1 MTRTWKR
8 IILITAVLLFAV
20 GCAYG
25 ADRLAYQQF
34 SSYDAETEVA
44 DIFTDGSEA
53 FGVSGCEISD
63 GTVKVTGGDP
73 QFVIN
78 TYNMVFSRIHIVF
91 KAQTKEN
98 IQLQVFYVP
107 GGDVLSEQNS
117 AHLEIPAGQEDAVI
131 PVEKTMYSMLR
142 FDFEQDVDIDRI
154 YAGNEE
160 FIVLDYSPN
169 LVCLIAVFSVIFF
182 PLCVL
187 ILVKTRKKEAIS
199 PGSKAKRKP
208 LWVILFC
215 NLFLSLTVL
224 LFQPM
229 IPLLADIRNSAFPVW
244 STWWIQMLV
253 SIMAT
258 FILSAIMLPLS
269 AKAGRIAA
277 LISLGMGI
285 SFLIQ
290 SLLFNI
296 GWPFDMS
303 VKWEHQVGSIMI
315 WAWIVLFV
323 VTTAYYYFET
333 REKQTN
339 VIIIAVAWL
348 LIVIQAVNFTMLGTS
363 ADTLA
368 RSPDYLSE
376 SKYQQYIQPGNPDL
390 INLERG
396 IIYISMQR
404 GMPYIIKDHFS
415 IDIEGVYDATYQ
427 GR

>member
-1 MTRTWKR
+1 MSGTWKR

-25 ADRLAYQQF
+25 ADQLAYQRF
-34 SSYDAETEVA
+34 HSYNAETEVA

-53 FGVSGCEISD
+53 YGISGCEISD

-91 KAQTKEN
+91 KAPTKED

-117 AHLEIPAGQEDAVI
+117 AHQEIPAGQEDAVI

-187 ILVKTRKKEAIS
+187 ILIKTRKTKANTRD
-199 PGSKAKRKP
+199 SKAKRKP
-208 LWVILFC
+208 FWVILFC

-224 LFQPM
+224 FFQPM
-229 IPLLADIRNSAFPVW
+229 IPFLTDIRNSAFPVW

-253 SIMAT
+253 SILAT
-258 FILSAIMLPLS
+258 LVLSVVMLPLP

-277 LISLGMGI
+277 LISLGLGI

-303 VKWEHQVGSIMI
+303 VKWEHQVGCIMI

-323 VTTAYYYFET
+323 VTTAHYYFET
-333 REKQTN
+333 REKQTHV
-339 VIIIAVAWL
+339 VIIAIAWIFIL
-348 LIVIQAVNFTMLGTS
+348 IQAVSFTMLAAS
-363 ADTLA
+363 EDKLA
-368 RSPDYLSE
+368 RSPDYLSQK
-376 SKYQQYIQPGNPDL
+376 KYQQYIQPGSPDL
-390 INLERG
+390 IRLEEN
-396 IIYISMQR
+396 ILNVSMSR
-404 GMPYIIKDHFS
+404 GMPYIIKDNFQV
-415 IDIEGVYDATYQ
+415 DIEETYDITFAE
-427 GR
+427 R